1 MDALALLEL
10 PPAQLRVFLALSHL
24 ENRWGGA
31 KAVSM
36 DELSELTGYGRSAI
50 SRAVAGL
57 ADAAWIEVV
66 RSKRNYGMLAKNKYR
81 ILGRP
86 SGDTWLV
93 GSEAPCPP
101 GETSTRSH
109 VTTITTKSTNIT
121 KSTSK
126 LKSAVPSEP
135 HSAEAQKGSVVVN
148 RWSEDEDDLPGF
160 GLLDS
165 DLKPVV
171 EKISKRDAKTRHQ
184 RPQDEWTANDVASE
198 FASRVY
204 EKVRGIPG
212 LVNTRG
218 LAGALATNR
227 KRFGVT
233 AAQEMATLEKFFS
246 DERNLATIKKFPKG
260 AHGVFLNAITKFLAE
275 GHQVSESPVDSVA
288 VDDYVYASDGKKFD
302 NSMPG
307 RAALKRYEEK
317 LKG

>member
-10 PPAQLRVFLALSHL
+10 SPVQLRVFLALSHL
-24 ENRWGGA
+24 ENRWGGP

-50 SRAVAGL
+50 SRAVSGL
-57 ADAAWIEVV
+57 ADAEWIEVV

-86 SGDTWLV
+86 SSDTWSDV
-93 GSEAPCPP
+93 SEEPCAS

-109 VTTITTKSTNIT
+109 VTTKSTKSISIT

-126 LKSAVPSEP
+126 LKSAVPAEP
-135 HSAEAQKGSVVVN
+135 HSAKAQREIAVVN
-148 RWSEDEDDLPGF
+148 RWSEDDDDLPGF

-171 EKISKRDAKTRHQ
+171 EKVSKRDAKTRNL
-184 RPQDEWTANDVASE
+184 RPRDEWTANDVASE

-233 AAQEMATLEKFFS
+233 AAQELAALEKFFS

-275 GHQVSESPVDSVA
+275 GHQTVGSPVDTVA
-288 VDDYVYASDGKKFD
+288 VEDYVYASDGKKFD

>member
-1 MDALALLEL
+1 
-10 PPAQLRVFLALSHL
+10 
-24 ENRWGGA
+24 
-31 KAVSM
+31 M
-36 DELSELTGYGRSAI
+36 DELAELTGYGRSAI

-57 ADAAWIEVV
+57 ADTQWIEVV

-81 ILGRP
+81 ILGCPP
-86 SGDTWLV
+86 SDTRLAD
-93 GSEAPCPP
+93 GEPPCAP

-109 VTTITTKSTNIT
+109 VTTKSTKSTNIT

-135 HSAEAQKGSVVVN
+135 HSAEAQRESVVVN

-160 GLLDS
+160 GLLDA
-165 DLKPVV
+165 DVKPVV
-171 EKISKRDAKTRHQ
+171 EKVNRRDAKTRNL
-184 RPQDEWTANDVASE
+184 RPRDEWTANDVASE

-233 AAQEMATLEKFFS
+233 AAQEVAALEKFFA

-260 AHGVFLNAITKFLAE
+260 AHGVFLNSITKFLAE
-275 GHQVSESPVDSVA
+275 GHEVVVSPVDSVA
-288 VDDYVYASDGKKFD
+288 VEDYVYASDGKKFD

-307 RAALKRYEEK
+307 RAALKRYEDK

>member
-36 DELSELTGYGRSAI
+36 DELAELTGYGRSAI
-50 SRAVAGL
+50 SRAVSGL
-57 ADAAWIEVV
+57 ADARWIEVV

-81 ILGRP
+81 ILG
-86 SGDTWLV
+86 
-93 GSEAPCPP
+93 CPP
-101 GETSTRSH
+101 SDTRLVEDESPCASGETSTRSH
-109 VTTITTKSTNIT
+109 VTTITTSNTKST

-135 HSAEAQKGSVVVN
+135 HSAEAQKEIVVVN

-165 DLKPVV
+165 DVKPMVGKV
-171 EKISKRDAKTRHQ
+171 NRRDAKTRNL
-184 RPQDEWTANDVASE
+184 RPRDEWTANDVASE

-233 AAQEMATLEKFFS
+233 AAQEMAALEKFFS

-260 AHGVFLNAITKFLAE
+260 AHGVFLNAITKFLAD
-275 GHQVSESPVDSVA
+275 GHEAVSSPVDTVA
-288 VDDYVYASDGKKFD
+288 ADDYVYASDGKKFD